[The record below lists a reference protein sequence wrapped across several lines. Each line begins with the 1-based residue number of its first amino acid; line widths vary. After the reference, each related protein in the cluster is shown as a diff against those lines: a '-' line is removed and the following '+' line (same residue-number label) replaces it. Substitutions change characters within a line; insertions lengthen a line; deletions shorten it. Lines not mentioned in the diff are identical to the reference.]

1 MKQKE
6 IQRVKVY
13 YERIQKLGHSL
24 QILTTCRF
32 LTIVFR
38 VGLQAYFSIVTT
50 GMKRSTLQ
58 HHKEATM
65 LCEENM
71 TITKAKSSLSIP

>member
-6 IQRVKVY
+6 TKRVKVY
-13 YERIQKLGHSL
+13 YEHIQKLGHSL
-24 QILTTCRF
+24 QVPTTCRF
-32 LTIVFR
+32 FTIVFR

-50 GMKRSTLQ
+50 GMKQSTLQ

-65 LCEENM
+65 LCE
-71 TITKAKSSLSIP
+71 